1 MSLSQTVCRWP
12 GLLMF
17 FQETA
22 DGTELSEGL
31 IQVDGLKP
39 LTEYEFQ
46 MRTCNST
53 SGRTHADMPRS
64 ITSKRTICSKWSP
77 AVRGRSHG
85 KGKLTILNLYT
96 TEEIWF
102 SLSSLIQNITLN
114 YLKVHLTSCMCGGR
128 LAARGKTGRRWW
140 QFCGR

>member
-1 MSLSQTVCRWP
+1 M
-12 GLLMF
+12 MF

-53 SGRTHADMPRS
+53 SGRTHADMPR
-64 ITSKRTICSKWSP
+64 TFCSKWSP

-85 KGKLTILNLYT
+85 KGKLTILNLYA
-96 TEEIWF
+96 TEEI
-102 SLSSLIQNITLN
+102 
-114 YLKVHLTSCMCGGR
+114 
-128 LAARGKTGRRWW
+128 
-140 QFCGR
+140 